1 MLVYLLKFPNNKC
14 YIGATTQELDKRI
27 KQHKFAANSGYDY
40 PVHSAIRKHKDFEVK
55 VLSKANNVED
65 LETLE
70 KKAIE
75 EFRNKFD
82 CYNVKDGGF
91 QKTGT
96 QGLSISQKRKLYF
109 KNRVNRDRASIERGG
124 KPFKMYSI
132 LDSKIIGEWTSK
144 GLCSQDLGINRKGI
158 DNALNGSSKHV
169 NGFIPC
175 YLDAISDLPNL
186 ISAAPKAFTVI
197 NNSDNSKSI
206 WFNISEC
213 SRKLDIARSTIK
225 SILLG
230 NTKGIVADS
239 YKYTMYYNKVEL

>member
-27 KQHKFAANSGYDY
+27 KQHRSAANSDSDY
-40 PVHSAIRKHKDFEVK
+40 PVRSAIRKHKDFEFK

-82 CYNVKDGGF
+82 CYNIKDGGF

-96 QGLSISQKRKLYF
+96 QGLSISQKRKLHF
-109 KNRVNRDRASIERGG
+109 KNRVNRDRASIQRGG
-124 KPFKMYSI
+124 KPFKVYSI
-132 LDSKIIGEWTSK
+132 LDSKIVDEWISK

-158 DNALNGSSKHV
+158 DNVLNRSSKHV

-175 YLDAISDLPNL
+175 YLDTIGNLPNL
-186 ISAAPKAFTVI
+186 ISVAPKAFTVI
-197 NNSDNSKSI
+197 NNLDNSKSI
-206 WFNISEC
+206 WFNIGEC
-213 SRKLDIARSTIK
+213 SRKLDIARSIIR
-225 SILLG
+225 SMLLG
-230 NTKGIVADS
+230 NTERVIADS
-239 YKYTMYYNKVEL
+239 YKYTMHYNKV